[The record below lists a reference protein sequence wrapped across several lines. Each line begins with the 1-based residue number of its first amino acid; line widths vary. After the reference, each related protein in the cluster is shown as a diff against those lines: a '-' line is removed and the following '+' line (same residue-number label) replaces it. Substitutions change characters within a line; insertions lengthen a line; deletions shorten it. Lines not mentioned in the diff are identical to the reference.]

1 MSRRVRGSQSS
12 SLDLFLDTICNTFG
26 GIMFLAILLSVL
38 VQMRSKQKEEP
49 KPDSS
54 VPVSSAEYEQIVTR
68 LQTVSEQRSQL
79 LSLVS
84 TIKIDQPSIEDAEL
98 SQIQKSV
105 EERSKKLDKAI
116 SDQQALAT
124 ELAKQLKSNAQMVE
138 EMDKIKKQLIE
149 AQAALEVET
158 KALDKALDD
167 QMEVLKLP
175 QVKSS
180 NKRNLVILM
189 RYGKVYFL
197 MNELSVEPDD
207 KDIAIVKLAGG
218 SFTANPKQ
226 GSGYRLPE
234 NTISVE
240 KLLRRNS
247 PGLVVYSVI
256 VWPDS
261 FAEFA
266 GLKNLLIN
274 IGFQYDLQPITDLP
288 SCPFTRGAS
297 SPRVQ

>member
-1 MSRRVRGSQSS
+1 MSRRSHSSQSS

-38 VQMRSKQKEEP
+38 VQMRSKQKVEP

-54 VPVSSAEYEQIVTR
+54 VPVSSVEYEQIVSR
-68 LQTVSEQRSQL
+68 LQTVSEQRTQL

-84 TIKIDQPSIEDAEL
+84 TIQRNQPSTEDAEL

-105 EERSKKLDKAI
+105 EERSNKLDKAI
-116 SDQQALAT
+116 SDQQAAAT
-124 ELAKQLKSNAQMVE
+124 ELAKQLKSNAQLRE

-180 NKRNLVILM
+180 SKRNLVILM

-197 MNELSVEPDD
+197 MNEFSGEPDD
-207 KDIAIVKLAGG
+207 KDVSITKLAGG
-218 SFTANPKQ
+218 SFTASPKR
-226 GSGYRLPE
+226 GSGFQLPE
-234 NTISVE
+234 NTSSVE
-240 KLLRRNS
+240 RLMRRNS
-247 PGLVVYSVI
+247 PSLAVYSVI

-266 GLKNLLIN
+266 ELKKLLIST
-274 IGFQYDLQPITDLP
+274 GFQYDLQPITDLP
-288 SCPFTRGAS
+288 SCPFSRGAS